1 MALLQQQCERYNL
14 GRRTKF
20 LNVAPSAS
28 GESARG
34 QAGLSDQVREE
45 VEPDSAAYQVL
56 PTTQPWPVSAVLCT
70 ALHCITGLSVRPSLT
85 RRPRTCTP

>member
-34 QAGLSDQVREE
+34 QAGLSDQAREE

-56 PTTQPWPVSAVLCT
+56 T
-70 ALHCITGLSVRPSLT
+70 ADLGLSLLYCVPCVESALQY
-85 RRPRTCTP
+85 